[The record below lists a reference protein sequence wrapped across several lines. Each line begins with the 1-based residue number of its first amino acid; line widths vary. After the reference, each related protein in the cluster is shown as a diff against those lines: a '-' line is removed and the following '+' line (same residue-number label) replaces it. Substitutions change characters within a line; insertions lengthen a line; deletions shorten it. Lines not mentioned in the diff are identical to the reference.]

1 MKKPSFKH
9 ISLLLLCVYLIRSL
23 VLNSITLTDTLTF
36 AILAAL
42 TAFYELQLESKK
54 IKELYKRMEQ
64 LEKNDKD
71 QEAIILDTRNIIS
84 TVKMSSV
91 MGGLRK

>member
-1 MKKPSFKH
+1 MNKPSLKH
-9 ISLLLLCVYLIRSL
+9 VSLTLLCVYLIRSL
-23 VLNSITLTDTLTF
+23 VLNSITLTDALTF
-36 AILAAL
+36 GILAAL
-42 TAFYELQLESKK
+42 TAFYELQLESNK